1 MNLSEITCIA
11 LGMIFNVFTFVLGV
25 AVGVNVSQK
34 RKDSTDGNR
43 YEDEGFKYYPDDA
56 EGNAATRSSVSGPG
70 RGKALS
76 RPSPS

>member
-34 RKDSTDGNR
+34 RKDSTDGDR
-43 YEDEGFKYYPDDA
+43 YEDEGFQYYSDDFK
-56 EGNAATRSSVSGPG
+56 GDAAGRSGGSGAG
-70 RGKALS
+70 RGG
-76 RPSPS
+76 R